1 MAGVALLFGHDAY
14 VLAGLL
20 VASLVIGT
28 GCFEILSRANL
39 VHHHSLPMLL
49 LAKHRN
55 VRDTLRFIQS
65 TKIERCYIKGNRR
78 ILLHMMISP
87 RHISLFKLLL
97 ADLMSNMYLFYCF
110 ARLLSLPLA
119 RERLSVERLLLGH

>member
-28 GCFEILSRANL
+28 GCFEILSRTNL

-49 LAKHRN
+49 LA
-55 VRDTLRFIQS
+55 
-65 TKIERCYIKGNRR
+65 
-78 ILLHMMISP
+78 
-87 RHISLFKLLL
+87 
-97 ADLMSNMYLFYCF
+97 
-110 ARLLSLPLA
+110 
-119 RERLSVERLLLGH
+119 